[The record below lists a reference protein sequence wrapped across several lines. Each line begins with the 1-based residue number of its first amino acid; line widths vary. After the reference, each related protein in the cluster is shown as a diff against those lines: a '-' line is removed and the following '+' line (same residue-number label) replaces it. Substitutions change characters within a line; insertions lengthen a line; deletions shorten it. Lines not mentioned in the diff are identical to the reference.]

1 MNLEQMKDAL
11 YGEGYE
17 YVASRY
23 VASGLE
29 QAAPLIASVY
39 EKAGRGR
46 LVILSAGHGEAQLFA
61 PANIEDFLTPR
72 DPEAPTVTI
81 SAQGPQGYVWKVFV
95 YQGEDG
101 AFYSQEPSEFPIKW
115 MLKPRGAVFVRQHP
129 EQRSLP
135 KGVKLL
141 RECESPT
148 QLIDQLREIY
158 GRVPGTPLPY

>member
-39 EKAGRGR
+39 EKEGRGR
-46 LVILSAGHGEAQLFA
+46 LVILSAGHGGAQLFA

-72 DPEAPTVTI
+72 DPEAPTLTI
-81 SAQGPQGYVWKVFV
+81 SAPGYEWEVFV
-95 YQGEDG
+95 YDG
-101 AFYSQEPSEFPIKW
+101 GDGTFYSQEPSEFPIKW
-115 MLKPRGAVFVRQHP
+115 MLKPRGAVFERQHP
-129 EQRSLP
+129 EPRSLP
-135 KGVKLL
+135 EGVKLL
-141 RECESPT
+141 RECEAPT
-148 QLIDQLREIY
+148 QLLDQLREIY
-158 GRVPGTPLPY
+158 ARAPGTPLPY